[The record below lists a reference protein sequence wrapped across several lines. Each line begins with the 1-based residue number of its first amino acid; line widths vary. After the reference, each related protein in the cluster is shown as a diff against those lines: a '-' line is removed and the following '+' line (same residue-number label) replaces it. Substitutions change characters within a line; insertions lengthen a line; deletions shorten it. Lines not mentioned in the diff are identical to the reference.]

1 MRILPKKGIKAKNT
15 PIIPAKGDIM
25 DDKFLVGVVLGML
38 GGAVLVTNS
47 VKARQAVKSG
57 QEQVMDK
64 MEGLTKQS
72 KKKPAQTK

>member
-1 MRILPKKGIKAKNT
+1 
-15 PIIPAKGDIM
+15 M

-57 QEQVMDK
+57 QKQVIDK
-64 MEGLTKQS
+64 MGELKKS
-72 KKKPAQTK
+72 NKKKSAQN